1 MKTLLQIIN
10 TDNEPNILMDMDNQ
24 SNKKANFWEKTFSI
38 GYACACANI
47 IRTHGEETIA
57 RDCFNENFMSV
68 ETMKAIGVDEDDIKV
83 LEPIVKE
90 IERKQSVLA

>member
-1 MKTLLQIIN
+1 MVSSRGLGDVYKRQ
-10 TDNEPNILMDMDNQ
+10 
-24 SNKKANFWEKTFSI
+24 
-38 GYACACANI
+38 NI

-57 RDCFNENFMSV
+57 RDCFNQNFMSV

-90 IERKQSVLA
+90 IERKQSALA

>member
-1 MKTLLQIIN
+1 M
-10 TDNEPNILMDMDNQ
+10 
-24 SNKKANFWEKTFSI
+24 SNKKPNMWEKTFSI

-57 RDCFNENFMSV
+57 RDCFNQNFMSV